1 MKARDIGALALK
13 NVLRA
18 RWKTVLCALAV
29 CVGAASRYIVWF
41 IRYEAVIMCL
51 LGVLSCGMV
60 LPSLDFF

>member
-29 CVGAASRYIVWF
+29 CVGAASAYLVGEISANAKQR
-41 IRYEAVIMCL
+41 E
-51 LGVLSCGMV
+51 
-60 LPSLDFF
+60 SLRQKLEV